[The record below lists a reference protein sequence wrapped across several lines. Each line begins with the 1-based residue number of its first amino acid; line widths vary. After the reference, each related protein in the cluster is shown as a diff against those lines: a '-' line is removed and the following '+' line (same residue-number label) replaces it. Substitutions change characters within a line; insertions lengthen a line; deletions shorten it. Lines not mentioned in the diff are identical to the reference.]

1 MSDRLGDAQHVVGPH
16 AGGDERLVGV
26 AQRRV
31 GDEQAFLG
39 KDPLRKFLGAKLE
52 KQIAAALRHHRVMLD
67 HKRVGHI
74 RLGQCRGGLPTLGGG
89 VAVDGDVGKVR
100 QRACR
105 AVAARTETEQ
115 LGLGI
120 DELGVGLTAAEGFI
134 RNDIFQ
140 KRDVGLH
147 AADAEFTQRTVHA
160 LAGHR
165 EITAHRGD
173 LHQHRVVEWRD
184 HRAGV
189 ARSGIEAN
197 AKTGSRAVVENTAV
211 IGREIFLGIL
221 GGDAALDR
229 ESIARD
235 LFLRRDGHLG
245 TEERLAAGDENL
257 RTHKVDAGDAFG
269 DGVLDLDARVHLD
282 EEPVVLVHVVEELD
296 GARIVV
302 ADAFGEIH
310 RSVAK
315 LLAYLRIEVHRRR
328 DLDDFL
334 ITALHRAIA
343 LV

>member
-1 MSDRLGDAQHVVGPH
+1 MRHAVGDRLGNAQHVVGPH
-16 AGGDERLVGV
+16 AGGNERLVGV
-26 AQRRV
+26 AQCRV

-52 KQIAAALRHHRVMLD
+52 QQIAAALRHHRVMLD
-67 HKRVGHI
+67 HQRVGHI

-105 AVAARTETEQ
+105 AVAARAETKQ

-140 KRDVGLH
+140 KRNVGLH
-147 AADAEFTQRTVHA
+147 AADAELTQRAIHA

-165 EITAHRGD
+165 EIAAHRGD

-189 ARSGIEAN
+189 ARGGIEAD
-197 AKTGSRAVVENTAV
+197 AKTGSRAVVENAAV
-211 IGREIFLGIL
+211 VGREILFRIL

-229 ESIARD
+229 KAIARD
-235 LFLRRDGHLG
+235 LILRRNGHLG
-245 TEERLAAGDENL
+245 TEE
-257 RTHKVDAGDAFG
+257 
-269 DGVLDLDARVHLD
+269 
-282 EEPVVLVHVVEELD
+282 
-296 GARIVV
+296 
-302 ADAFGEIH
+302 
-310 RSVAK
+310 
-315 LLAYLRIEVHRRR
+315 
-328 DLDDFL
+328 
-334 ITALHRAIA
+334 
-343 LV
+343 